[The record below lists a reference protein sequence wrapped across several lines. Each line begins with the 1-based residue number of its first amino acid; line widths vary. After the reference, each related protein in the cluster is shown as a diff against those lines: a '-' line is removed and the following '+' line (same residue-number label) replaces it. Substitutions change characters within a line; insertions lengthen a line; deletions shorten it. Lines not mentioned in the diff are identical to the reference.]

1 MFPGSYSSLSGAGD
15 VWVNSTFGYN
25 QNPAVGNYG
34 GQVLVHELGHAIGL
48 AHPSD
53 YDAEDGVTLTYT
65 ADASYYEDSRQYTV
79 MSYFNEFATDAD
91 FGPNYSAAPLLD
103 DIAAVQLEYGANLS
117 TRTGDPVYGFHSNA
131 ERPWFMPKRS

>member
-65 ADASYYEDSRQYTV
+65 ADASYYEDSRKYTV
-79 MSYFNEFATDAD
+79 MSYFSEFATDAD
-91 FGPNYSAAPLLD
+91 FGPNYSAAPLLV
-103 DIAAVQLEYGANLS
+103 DIDAAQLEYGPNPPSPTGPSLTGFLS
-117 TRTGDPVYGFHSNA
+117 NPAGQT
-131 ERPWFMPKRS
+131 